1 MGDLANLE
9 WISRSEIRQLVDDFP
24 LDLLQPPT
32 VMDGPPAPRG
42 VGEKFAEEFAEGPDA
57 LSTLLVLR
65 CLLDARAAEA
75 RLVVARPIRTF

>member
-42 VGEKFAEEFAEGPDA
+42 VGEKSADEIAEGPDA
-57 LSTLLVLR
+57 LSALLVLR

-75 RLVVARPIRTF
+75 RPIAARAYTTF